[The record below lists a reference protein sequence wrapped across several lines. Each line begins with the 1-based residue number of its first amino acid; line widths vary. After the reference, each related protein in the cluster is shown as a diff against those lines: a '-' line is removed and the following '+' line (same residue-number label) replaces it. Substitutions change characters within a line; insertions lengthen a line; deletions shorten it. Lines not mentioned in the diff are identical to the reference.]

1 MLHIS
6 SLYDVAYL
14 FDIQYQSKFAD
25 HEKCN
30 LESLEAIRR
39 YDKVIKNLKIISD
52 RIQSV
57 Q

>member
-1 MLHIS
+1 MLE
-6 SLYDVAYL
+6 LDQRG
-14 FDIQYQSKFAD
+14 FDIQYQSKSAD

-39 YDKVIKNLKIISD
+39 YDKVIKNFKKIISD

>member
-39 YDKVIKNLKIISD
+39 CDKDIKNLKIISY